1 MPIPFLVY
9 YVIGC
14 ILTDEVNNGG
24 FAQYLS
30 NSSVHGG
37 DNVRKRI
44 KRTKNTLIC
53 GLFLF
58 FAVSINSNNEKYKID
73 EINTNYNRNNTI
85 YYIYISNINSLYRTF
100 YYI

>member
-1 MPIPFLVY
+1 MASWRKKELNKLPIPFLVY

-53 GLFLF
+53 GLVVFNLF
-58 FAVSINSNNEKYKID
+58 VC
-73 EINTNYNRNNTI
+73 YN
-85 YYIYISNINSLYRTF
+85 LLK
-100 YYI
+100 